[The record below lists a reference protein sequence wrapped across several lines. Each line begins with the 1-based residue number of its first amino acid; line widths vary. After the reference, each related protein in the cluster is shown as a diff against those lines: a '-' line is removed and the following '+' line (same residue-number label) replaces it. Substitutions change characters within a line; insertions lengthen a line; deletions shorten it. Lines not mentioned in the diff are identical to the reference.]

1 MKLLGRYYPAYKRN
15 RGSDEKGGTHP
26 MHTIIGLLAIG
37 MILLPLAYEIL
48 FDDYGDHFAAAI
60 LMIEIGTLIV
70 IVNFA

>member
-1 MKLLGRYYPAYKRN
+1 
-15 RGSDEKGGTHP
+15 